1 MPLIFVALVRCVH
14 FSNLLGR
21 EGGWR
26 SGPGIRGGCGGGDAA
41 VAAVLVVI
49 RTVLTAVMVVLAPV
63 PLLAVVIGVVRVG
76 RGMQAVAV
84 SLLLLLDWN
93 GGAVRLLFMWMRRR
107 IVIVVV
113 AGTRGSVVLLVLVVR
128 GQGVALVNARMMRRM

>member
-1 MPLIFVALVRCVH
+1 M
-14 FSNLLGR
+14 
-21 EGGWR
+21 
-26 SGPGIRGGCGGGDAA
+26 
-41 VAAVLVVI
+41 LVVI